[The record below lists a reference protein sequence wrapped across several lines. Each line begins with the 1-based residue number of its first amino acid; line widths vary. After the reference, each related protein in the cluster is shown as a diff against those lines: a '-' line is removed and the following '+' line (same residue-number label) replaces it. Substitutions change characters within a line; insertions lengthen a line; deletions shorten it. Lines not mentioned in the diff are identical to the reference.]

1 MQPSSGGGWRRQS
14 MQCAVPAATGTAQ
27 VAQRSAGGAK
37 RAMQASQTGRDGQA
51 RQTAHWLGTRRSSAG
66 NAEKSRAFHR
76 DNIPSIY

>member
-14 MQCAVPAATGTAQ
+14 MQCAVPAATGSAQ

-37 RAMQASQTGRDGQA
+37 RAMQASQTGRDGHD
-51 RQTAHWLGTRRSSAG
+51 RQTAHWLGMRPG
-66 NAEKSRAFHR
+66 HAEKSRAFNQ